1 MATSKAVKIYGRTYN
16 IKSDSS
22 SVSATD
28 VAAYVDSKMT
38 ELSGAR
44 GRTSTMD
51 LAVLTALN
59 IAQELLEA
67 QVDGNSCDP
76 ETLSKL
82 DRLVLEGE
90 KELENIRNRRS
101 VPAESP

>member
-16 IKSDSS
+16 IKSDSA
-22 SVSATD
+22 SVSAAD

-59 IAQELLEA
+59 IAQDLLES
-67 QVDGNSCDP
+67 QGENNGCDQ
-76 ETLSKL
+76 ETLDKL

-90 KELENIRNRRS
+90 KELENIRSRRS
-101 VPAESP
+101 AQAESP